1 MTFQHK
7 QHVFL
12 LNRPPEQ
19 KTARARMQL
28 QLRRC
33 WAFLQ
38 GKQQRL
44 GVVLMLYLAIWSI
57 PLLFGQSLITVFA
70 LLPLLVVPPVGWLI
84 YWLVWREFHG

>member
-1 MTFQHK
+1 
-7 QHVFL
+7 
-12 LNRPPEQ
+12 
-19 KTARARMQL
+19 MQL